1 MAEVLSQS
9 EIDALLS
16 AVSTGGVET
25 APPGADSSSSGG
37 GSSRSSSSG
46 SSDRSDYVAY
56 DLTSQ
61 EKITKGRFVALQ
73 GIHERFARNFRV
85 TLSNDLKKSVTV
97 NSTNIDYMRFGDYLS
112 NILLPASINI
122 FVMTELKGYMLMVM
136 SSKLAYAFV
145 DAYYGGTERPFS
157 KIGGREEFTNIETN
171 IIQKVAKL
179 TEKDLKTA
187 WKLNYP
193 MELEYLRQ
201 ESNPNFV
208 GVIHGSELVAVVNC
222 EVEFENLSGSFVL
235 IIQLRALEN
244 IQRELSVN
252 VTGELSADEEQ
263 WKDHWLRELSTMEFE
278 VKAELGHMEK
288 KLSEV
293 QTWKKGD
300 VLLLEQ
306 DAVAPLDVY
315 VEGVRK
321 VRGTMGNYR
330 GSRAVKLSQEWELPP
345 GTKKK
350 A

>member
-25 APPGADSSSSGG
+25 APPPPAPTAIASQRRG
-37 GSSRSSSSG
+37 GSASQNRTEN
-46 SSDRSDYVAY
+46 DYVAY

-73 GIHERFARNFRV
+73 GIHDRFARNFRV
-85 TLSNDLKKSVTV
+85 TLTNDVKKSVTV
-97 NSTNIDYMRFGDYLS
+97 NCTNIDYMRFGDYLS

-157 KIGGREEFTNIETN
+157 KIGGREEFTNIETH

-179 TEKDLKTA
+179 CEKDLKNA

-193 MELEYLRQ
+193 LELEYLRQ

-222 EVEFENLSGSFVL
+222 EVEFENLSGSFVI

-244 IQRELSVN
+244 IQKELAVN
-252 VTGELSADEEQ
+252 VTGELSADKEQ
-263 WKDHWLRELSTMEFE
+263 WKDHWLRELSTMDFD
-278 VKAELGHMEK
+278 VRAELGAMEK

-293 QTWKKGD
+293 QMWKVGD
-300 VLLLEQ
+300 VLVLEQ

-321 VRGTMGNYR
+321 IRGTMGNYR

-345 GTKKK
+345 NLKK
-350 A
+350 